1 MERYRMANITLTRID
16 SRLIHGQ
23 VIVKWSR
30 IANGNRI
37 VIVDD
42 ELEKDSFMVDIYQM
56 AAPSG
61 MSVEIYSTTRAAE
74 EFKKDKMGEGKILL
88 LFRTLA
94 QATKA
99 YEEGLHFESLQLGGI
114 PQSPGKKK
122 IISAVSLDE
131 TDVAQ
136 IMELHEQGVEIFAHI
151 IPEEPQVKFDEIIK
165 KFKEE
170 RRIILCQQL
179 QQRSWRQYGIGL
191 AEALLVIRFIQ
202 LSFHRQ

>member
-1 MERYRMANITLTRID
+1 MANITLTRID

-151 IPEEPQVKFDEIIK
+151 IPEEP

>member
-1 MERYRMANITLTRID
+1 MANITLTRID

-88 LFRTLA
+88 LLELLHRQQKLMRKDCILNPCSWVEFR
-94 QATKA
+94 
-99 YEEGLHFESLQLGGI
+99 SLQ
-114 PQSPGKKK
+114 
-122 IISAVSLDE
+122 
-131 TDVAQ
+131 
-136 IMELHEQGVEIFAHI
+136 
-151 IPEEPQVKFDEIIK
+151 
-165 KFKEE
+165 E
-170 RRIILCQQL
+170 RKRSFQQYPWMK
-179 QQRSWRQYGIGL
+179 QM
-191 AEALLVIRFIQ
+191 
-202 LSFHRQ
+202 

>member
-1 MERYRMANITLTRID
+1 MANITLTRID

-74 EFKKDKMGEGKILL
+74 EFIKDKMGEGKILL

-99 YEEGLHFESLQLGGI
+99 YEEG
-114 PQSPGKKK
+114 
-122 IISAVSLDE
+122 
-131 TDVAQ
+131 
-136 IMELHEQGVEIFAHI
+136 
-151 IPEEPQVKFDEIIK
+151 
-165 KFKEE
+165 
-170 RRIILCQQL
+170 
-179 QQRSWRQYGIGL
+179 
-191 AEALLVIRFIQ
+191 
-202 LSFHRQ
+202 

>member
-1 MERYRMANITLTRID
+1 MANITLTRID

-74 EFKKDKMGEGKILL
+74 EFKKDKIGEGKILL

-99 YEEGLHFESLQLGGI
+99 YEEGLLLNPCSWVESCSLQERKDHFSSI
-114 PQSPGKKK
+114 PG
-122 IISAVSLDE
+122 
-131 TDVAQ
+131 
-136 IMELHEQGVEIFAHI
+136 
-151 IPEEPQVKFDEIIK
+151 
-165 KFKEE
+165 
-170 RRIILCQQL
+170 
-179 QQRSWRQYGIGL
+179 
-191 AEALLVIRFIQ
+191 
-202 LSFHRQ
+202 

>member
-1 MERYRMANITLTRID
+1 MANITLTRID

-99 YEEGLHFESLQLGGI
+99 
-114 PQSPGKKK
+114 
-122 IISAVSLDE
+122 
-131 TDVAQ
+131 
-136 IMELHEQGVEIFAHI
+136 
-151 IPEEPQVKFDEIIK
+151 
-165 KFKEE
+165 
-170 RRIILCQQL
+170 
-179 QQRSWRQYGIGL
+179 
-191 AEALLVIRFIQ
+191 
-202 LSFHRQ
+202 

>member
-1 MERYRMANITLTRID
+1 MANITLTRID

-99 YEEGLHFESLQLGGI
+99 YEEGLHL
-114 PQSPGKKK
+114 
-122 IISAVSLDE
+122 SLDE

-165 KFKEE
+165 KFKE
-170 RRIILCQQL
+170 
-179 QQRSWRQYGIGL
+179 
-191 AEALLVIRFIQ
+191 
-202 LSFHRQ
+202 

>member
-1 MERYRMANITLTRID
+1 MANITLTRID

-99 YEEGLHFESLQLGGI
+99 YEEGSHFESLQLGGI

-165 KFKEE
+165 KFKE
-170 RRIILCQQL
+170 
-179 QQRSWRQYGIGL
+179 
-191 AEALLVIRFIQ
+191 
-202 LSFHRQ
+202 